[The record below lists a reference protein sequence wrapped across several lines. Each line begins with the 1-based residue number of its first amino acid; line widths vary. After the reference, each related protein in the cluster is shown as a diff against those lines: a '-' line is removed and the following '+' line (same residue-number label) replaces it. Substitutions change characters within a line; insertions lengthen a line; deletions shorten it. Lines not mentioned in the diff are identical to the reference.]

1 MSYHF
6 LQKEKPEQDTV
17 DHYRLIDYAVFDKFR
32 TKIAFIGI
40 QQIKSSRFVYNTNLH
55 VYSVIS

>member
-17 DHYRLIDYAVFDKFR
+17 DHYRLIDYAVFGNFEQK
-32 TKIAFIGI
+32 
-40 QQIKSSRFVYNTNLH
+40 
-55 VYSVIS
+55 